1 MKKISIFTKYL
12 ILIILS
18 LIILFPLISVFMV
31 ATRSYSEILKG
42 WWNFEDFSI
51 SFRGFIKAWSY
62 ENWPLS
68 RGIVNSFKYVTP
80 ACLISVFISFIG
92 AYFFS
97 RYKVFGKKI
106 VLTTFLVFYGVPLQA
121 IIIPL
126 FKMMNFLK
134 LVDNLL
140 VLVILHVSLSLLWM
154 IPFFYN
160 YFRYL
165 PKETEEAAKVDG
177 ASDLT
182 IITRI
187 TIPIALPAI
196 VSMAVLQFTLA
207 WGEFF
212 MPLVFINSLEKY
224 PSVLQVP
231 KFTGLMAAD
240 FQSMSAA
247 AIYTMLVPLLVYILF
262 RRYIVKGVTGIMR

>member
-1 MKKISIFTKYL
+1 MKISIFVKYL
-12 ILIILS
+12 VLVILS
-18 LIILFPLISVFMV
+18 LIILFPLVSLLMV
-31 ATRSYSEILKG
+31 STRSYSEILKG
-42 WWNFEDFSI
+42 WWHFGNLSF

-62 ENWPLS
+62 GNWPLS
-68 RGIVNSFKYVTP
+68 RGIINSFTYVVP
-80 ACLISVFISFIG
+80 ACLISVFMSFAA

-97 RYKVFGKKI
+97 RYKVFGKR
-106 VLTTFLVFYGVPLQA
+106 VLLTTFLVFYGIPLQA
-121 IIIPL
+121 VIIPL
-126 FKMMNFLK
+126 FKIINFLN
-134 LVDNLL
+134 LTDNLL
-140 VLVILHVSLSLLWM
+140 ALVILHVSLSLLWM

-182 IITRI
+182 IIARI
-187 TIPIALPAI
+187 VMPVALPAI

-231 KFTGLMAAD
+231 KFVGLMAAD
-240 FQSMSAA
+240 FQAMGAA

-262 RRYIVKGVTGIMR
+262 RRYIVRGVSGIMG